1 MAPPDDFAM
10 EGLKSLRR
18 AVANA
23 LEHKRR
29 LGQYAVFWRNGRV
42 VFEGPDAPDEPVNP
56 ETPSGPDQSKASR

>member
-18 AVANA
+18 AVAQA
-23 LEHKRR
+23 LERKRR

-42 VFEGPDAPDEPVNP
+42 VFEGPDAPDEPANP
-56 ETPSGPDQSKASR
+56 EPRSGPDQPAASQ